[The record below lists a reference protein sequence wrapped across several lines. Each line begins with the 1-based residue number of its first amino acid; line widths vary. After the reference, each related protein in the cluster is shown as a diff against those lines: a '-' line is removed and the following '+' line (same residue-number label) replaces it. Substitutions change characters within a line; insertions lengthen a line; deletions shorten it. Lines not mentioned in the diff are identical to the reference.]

1 MEIIEYVKERKAL
14 LKSEIALRKANPVLV
29 IVQVNDDYA
38 SDKYIKG
45 KLNDALEVG
54 IEARH
59 IKLSVATSEEELLSL
74 IDKLNVQKDVHGI
87 IVQLP
92 LPRHISEEKVKARIS
107 VKKDVDGFNP
117 LSTFKACT
125 PLGIINYLKAEKVV
139 FSGKNAL
146 VIGRSNIVGRP
157 MAELLLNEDATVT
170 IVHSKT
176 TKEDLELY
184 LSRADIIVV
193 AVGKAH
199 FIDEQVLKESAVVV
213 DVGINRGSDG
223 LLKGDARPALKVKLQ
238 TPVPGGVGLLTR
250 LTLLENVWEA
260 YKYGI

>member
-107 VKKDVDGFNP
+107 VKKTLMALIHFRP
-117 LSTFKACT
+117 LK
-125 PLGIINYLKAEKVV
+125 
-139 FSGKNAL
+139 L
-146 VIGRSNIVGRP
+146 VRH
-157 MAELLLNEDATVT
+157 L
-170 IVHSKT
+170 
-176 TKEDLELY
+176 
-184 LSRADIIVV
+184 
-193 AVGKAH
+193 
-199 FIDEQVLKESAVVV
+199 
-213 DVGINRGSDG
+213 G
-223 LLKGDARPALKVKLQ
+223 LL
-238 TPVPGGVGLLTR
+238 
-250 LTLLENVWEA
+250 
-260 YKYGI
+260 II